1 MIGLTATEVFRDLF
15 EMLAGKR
22 AEGFFATSAARVF

>member
-1 MIGLTATEVFRDLF
+1 MIGFDSAGSFRDLF